1 MSEWPVVRLGDVVD
15 LATGFPFASEGYTD
29 DAASPRLL
37 RGDNVGQGTLRWDG
51 AKRWPS
57 EAAGDLDAY
66 RLRDGDVILAMDRP
80 WIEAGL
86 KYASVR
92 ESDLPALLVQRVAR
106 LRGAAS
112 LATPFL
118 KYVIGSRAFT
128 QYVTAVQTGTAVPH
142 ISGRQIQNF
151 EFRLPSLPEQ
161 GRISE
166 ILGALDDKIE
176 LNRRMSETL
185 QMTARAMFKSWFV
198 AEAGTEADGWR
209 SCTIGDLA
217 EIVGGSTPST
227 TEPRFWNGS
236 HHWATPKDLA
246 GLKTPVLL
254 RTERMLTDAGI
265 GQISS
270 GLLPAGTVL
279 MSSRAPIGYL
289 AITEVPVAINQGFI
303 AMKPRP
309 GVSGLFLL
317 LWAASSQ
324 DQILSRANGST
335 FLEISKS
342 SFRPIPVVTPPAP
355 IFAAFDD
362 VVRPTYSRIVANER
376 ETRTLTSIRDTLL
389 PRLISGELRLKDADQ
404 IVEAVS
410 A

>member
-1 MSEWPVVRLGDVVD
+1 MLEIP
-15 LATGFPFASEGYTD
+15 
-29 DAASPRLL
+29 
-37 RGDNVGQGTLRWDG
+37 
-51 AKRWPS
+51 
-57 EAAGDLDAY
+57 
-66 RLRDGDVILAMDRP
+66 
-80 WIEAGL
+80 
-86 KYASVR
+86 
-92 ESDLPALLVQRVAR
+92 
-106 LRGAAS
+106 
-112 LATPFL
+112 
-118 KYVIGSRAFT
+118 
-128 QYVTAVQTGTAVPH
+128 
-142 ISGRQIQNF
+142 
-151 EFRLPSLPEQ
+151 LPSKTTQ
-161 GRISE
+161 GATAN

-176 LNRRMSETL
+176 LNRRKSETL
-185 QMTARAMFKSWFV
+185 QATARALFKSWLM
-198 AEAGTEADGWR
+198 AEAGTEAEGWR

-217 EIVGGSTPST
+217 EVVGGSTPST
-227 TEPRFWNGS
+227 AEPRFWNGS
-236 HHWATPKDLA
+236 HYWATPKDLA

-342 SFRPIPVVTPPAP
+342 SFRPIEVLAPPAD
-355 IFAAFDD
+355 AMASFDR
-362 VVRPTYSRIVANER
+362 VVRPIHERVVANER
-376 ETRTLTSIRDTLL
+376 QIGVLVAICDALP
-389 PRLISGELRLKDADQ
+389 PRLLSGELTP
-404 IVEAVS
+404 
-410 A
+410 

>member
-1 MSEWPVVRLGDVVD
+1 VTEREVQLGEVADLVRGISFRPGELAPDSTDAVPLLRATNIGDHTLDLTDVLYVPTRLVREAQHLRRFDVVIAMSSGSRKAVGR
-15 LATGFPFASEGYTD
+15 LAPLRQTWGGCVGAFCGVIRPKPDRIDPAYLGYVLQSTEFRERIETYAVGTAIMNLSRD
-29 DAASPRLL
+29 RLL
-37 RGDNVGQGTLRWDG
+37 GFQ
-51 AKRWPS
+51 
-57 EAAGDLDAY
+57 
-66 RLRDGDVILAMDRP
+66 
-80 WIEAGL
+80 
-86 KYASVR
+86 
-92 ESDLPALLVQRVAR
+92 
-106 LRGAAS
+106 
-112 LATPFL
+112 
-118 KYVIGSRAFT
+118 
-128 QYVTAVQTGTAVPH
+128 
-142 ISGRQIQNF
+142 
-151 EFRLPSLPEQ
+151 FRLPPPGVQ
-161 GRISE
+161 RRIAR

-176 LNRRMSETL
+176 LNRRLSKTL
-185 QMTARAMFKSWFV
+185 QLTAGAMFKSWFV

-217 EIVGGSTPST
+217 EVVGGSTPST

-236 HHWATPKDLA
+236 HYWATPKDLA

-254 RTERMLTDAGI
+254 RTARMLTDAGI

-279 MSSRAPIGYL
+279 MSSRAPIGYV

-317 LWAASSQ
+317 HWAASSQ

-342 SFRPIPVVTPPAP
+342 SFRPIEVLAPPADAMDSFDRVVGP
-355 IFAAFDD
+355 IHER
-362 VVRPTYSRIVANER
+362 VVANER
-376 ETRTLTSIRDTLL
+376 QIGMLAEIRDALL
-389 PRLISGELRLKDADQ
+389 PRLLSGELRGS
-404 IVEAVS
+404 EAKHATVG

>member
-1 MSEWPVVRLGDVVD
+1 MR
-15 LATGFPFASEGYTD
+15 
-29 DAASPRLL
+29 SPL
-37 RGDNVGQGTLRWDG
+37 RAD
-51 AKRWPS
+51 
-57 EAAGDLDAY
+57 
-66 RLRDGDVILAMDRP
+66 DVILTSEAPLGEVAYLGSDVDWVLGQRLFAMRSDKRRLH
-80 WIEAGL
+80 GRFL
-86 KYASVR
+86 YYALQTDPSR
-92 ESDLPALLVQRVAR
+92 SDLH
-106 LRGAAS
+106 
-112 LATPFL
+112 
-118 KYVIGSRAFT
+118 SRA
-128 QYVTAVQTGTAVPH
+128 TGTTAQGV
-142 ISGRQIQNF
+142 RQTELRRVRIP
-151 EFRLPSLPEQ
+151 LPPLTEQ
-161 GRISE
+161 RRIAG

-176 LNRRMSETL
+176 LNRRLSEAL
-185 QMTARAMFKSWFV
+185 EATARALFRSRFV

-209 SCTIGDLA
+209 ACTIGDLA

-236 HHWATPKDLA
+236 HYWATPKDLA
-246 GLKTPVLL
+246 GLKTPVVL

-270 GLLPAGTVL
+270 GLLPPGTVL

-342 SFRPIPVVTPPAP
+342 SFRPIEVLAPPAD
-355 IFAAFDD
+355 AMASFDR
-362 VVRPTYSRIVANER
+362 VVRPIHERVVANER
-376 ETRTLTSIRDTLL
+376 QIGVLAAIRDALL
-389 PRLISGELRLKDADQ
+389 PRLLSGELTP
-404 IVEAVS
+404 
-410 A
+410 

>member
-1 MSEWPVVRLGDVVD
+1 MDEWPLVAIDDLVEDIIDRRGVTPIKLGSNFTPAGHRVISAKLVKGGAID
-15 LATGFPFASEGYTD
+15 LAADEPRYVDERTYARWMR
-29 DAASPRLL
+29 SPL
-37 RGDNVGQGTLRWDG
+37 RAD
-51 AKRWPS
+51 
-57 EAAGDLDAY
+57 
-66 RLRDGDVILAMDRP
+66 DVILTSEAPLGEVAYLGSDVDWVLGQRLFAMRSDKRRLH
-80 WIEAGL
+80 GRFL
-86 KYASVR
+86 YYALQTDPSR
-92 ESDLPALLVQRVAR
+92 SDLH
-106 LRGAAS
+106 
-112 LATPFL
+112 
-118 KYVIGSRAFT
+118 SRA
-128 QYVTAVQTGTAVPH
+128 TGTTAQGV
-142 ISGRQIQNF
+142 RQTELRRVRIP
-151 EFRLPSLPEQ
+151 LPPLTEQ
-161 GRISE
+161 RRIAG

-176 LNRRMSETL
+176 LNRRLSEAL
-185 QMTARAMFKSWFV
+185 EATARALFRSRFV

-209 SCTIGDLA
+209 ACTIGDLA

-236 HHWATPKDLA
+236 HYWATPKDLA
-246 GLKTPVLL
+246 GLKTPVVL

-270 GLLPAGTVL
+270 GLLPPGTVL

-342 SFRPIPVVTPPAP
+342 SFRPIEVLAPPAD
-355 IFAAFDD
+355 AMASFDR
-362 VVRPTYSRIVANER
+362 VVRPIHERVVANER
-376 ETRTLTSIRDTLL
+376 QIGVLAAIRDALL
-389 PRLISGELRLKDADQ
+389 PRLLSGELTP
-404 IVEAVS
+404 
-410 A
+410 